1 MKFEILIIS
10 CISQISLIST
20 FSYHSGLLLMY
31 IHSKPITY
39 YIPFLV
45 SIGNP
50 VTTSSSK
57 AGIVNKYIH
66 LSSCFNKSTVLSHQ
80 LLHLQFLHSMSCLSP
95 YLLYYPEEIIS
106 LISCIPTDNTTTE
119 ISSLMLH
126 LFLIFNLSL
135 STDTFPSDRTP
146 MLYYSLI

>member
-1 MKFEILIIS
+1 
-10 CISQISLIST
+10 
-20 FSYHSGLLLMY
+20 MY

-39 YIPFLV
+39 YIPSLV
-45 SIGNP
+45 SIENP

-66 LSSCFNKSTVLSHQ
+66 LSSCFNKYTVQSHQ
-80 LLHLQFLHSMSCLSP
+80 LLHLQFLHSMSSLSP